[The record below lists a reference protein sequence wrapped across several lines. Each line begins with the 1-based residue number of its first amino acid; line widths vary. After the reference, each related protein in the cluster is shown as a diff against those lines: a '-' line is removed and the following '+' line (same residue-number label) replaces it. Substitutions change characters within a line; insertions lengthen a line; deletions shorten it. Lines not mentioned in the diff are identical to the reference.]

1 MFTFHHV
8 LFPVDF
14 SSGQGAR
21 RWRRRSEEWWK
32 SGRLTSLCYTR
43 STRSAGWEG
52 GMSSSASCGG

>member
-14 SSGQGAR
+14 SSGCQALAPTVR
-21 RWRRRSEEWWK
+21 RMVEVW
-32 SGRLTSLCYTR
+32 LTSLCYTR